1 MTMPS
6 SRKEKRIRRIAELKK
21 DISEHKILF
30 FVYLIIR
37 LLVIAVMIE
46 ELRER
51 NIYNVFLCVLSLI
64 LFLIP
69 SFVEKHIKIDVP
81 DTMEVI
87 ILLFIFSAE
96 ILGEISSY
104 YLTFPYWD
112 TMLHTVNGFLCA
124 AIGFALIDI
133 LNNSDR
139 FAMKMSPVFV
149 VLSSFCFSMTI
160 GVIWEFFEFFM
171 DVFFHTDM
179 QKDTILPAI
188 SSVLLNPEGKN
199 SAVTIIVD
207 SISIGGVTF
216 PGYLDIGLFDT
227 MADLFVN
234 FVGALVFSVCGFF
247 YVKNRGKSRFIRHFL
262 LKRMEN
268 CEKEPLA
275 EKAPKGKQEVKKE

>member
-1 MTMPS
+1 MTMLKG
-6 SRKEKRIRRIAELKK
+6 RKERRKNRLSDLRKEIN
-21 DISEHKILF
+21 EHKLLF
-30 FVYLIIR
+30 FVYLIMR
-37 LLVIAVMIE
+37 LLVLAVMVV
-46 ELRER
+46 ELIDG

-160 GVIWEFFEFFM
+160 GVIWEFFEYFM

-188 SSVLLNPEGKN
+188 SSVLLNPDGKN
-199 SAVTIIVD
+199 SAVTVIVD

-234 FVGALVFSVCGFF
+234 FIGALVFSVCGFF

-262 LKRMEN
+262 LKRMAD
-268 CEKEPLA
+268 CG
-275 EKAPKGKQEVKKE
+275 KAAPPETAPDGEGK